1 VAELYRESVRRYSG
15 AEVQWSDPRMATR
28 SVDKNGK
35 FAWKQQKVF
44 LTSGLAGWQVGL
56 QRTEQNQLEAWIGW
70 LLLGYFD
77 PLNRSFLQSD
87 IRAQTPETKELKQ

>member
-1 VAELYRESVRRYSG
+1 
-15 AEVQWSDPRMATR
+15 MATR

-56 QRTEQNQLEAWIGW
+56 QRTEQSQLEAWIGW